1 MLQIIFAIV
10 SFIYFIMVDDDT
22 DISYGAEIDFR
33 FSTSNK
39 SREKNERRNKHLH
52 PPRNWLGG
60 FLLKLGLALETSPH
74 ALAFSWTRRTCR
86 VRETGGELHKAT
98 YSKSYLS
105 QRKYNICFY

>member
-1 MLQIIFAIV
+1 
-10 SFIYFIMVDDDT
+10 
-22 DISYGAEIDFR
+22 
-33 FSTSNK
+33 
-39 SREKNERRNKHLH
+39 
-52 PPRNWLGG
+52 
-60 FLLKLGLALETSPH
+60 LETSPH

>member
-52 PPRNWLGG
+52 PPRNWAWRFPSQAGPRIGNEPTCIG
-60 FLLKLGLALETSPH
+60 FQLDTQNVP
-74 ALAFSWTRRTCR
+74 C
-86 VRETGGELHKAT
+86 
-98 YSKSYLS
+98 
-105 QRKYNICFY
+105 